1 MESKNKIFT
10 ETIGTSSIA
19 KTMRNSLVPTEST
32 KRNIEKERNYNWW
45 SVTSREKTTIKRN
58 YGWILQNVYR

>member
-32 KRNIEKERNYNWW
+32 KRNIEKNG
-45 SVTSREKTTIKRN
+45 I
-58 YGWILQNVYR
+58 IIDD

>member
-32 KRNIEKERNYNWW
+32 KRNIEKNGIIIVVF
-45 SVTSREKTTIKRN
+45 SLLVTDHQ
-58 YGWILQNVYR
+58 L

>member
-1 MESKNKIFT
+1 MESNNKIFT

-32 KRNIEKERNYNWW
+32 KRKIQNNGILIDDKLRSEKR
-45 SVTSREKTTIKRN
+45 KQ
-58 YGWILQNVYR
+58 L